1 MQGATTKLGY
11 IYPLVIPNGERPHGF
26 GIPASA
32 IDLRQGLR
40 LMSLIFKTQSGRGCV
55 NVTRGSLSKAYAH
68 TQPDIIR
75 CLGPEGMEGRRRI
88 VVPSTPIHDPITK
101 RVSRYNRSRD
111 PYLTLP
117 YFGWSDDGPLL
128 RELGRHLVDKRV
140 ERFVVATF
148 HPNMIATRCHFRGKE
163 KILDRGSSRGE

>member
-75 CLGPEGMEGRRRI
+75 CLGMEGRRRI

-117 YFGWSDDGPLL
+117 YLTLGGPTTDPFFGSWADISLINESRD
-128 RELGRHLVDKRV
+128 
-140 ERFVVATF
+140 
-148 HPNMIATRCHFRGKE
+148 
-163 KILDRGSSRGE
+163 SSSQLFTPI

>member
-1 MQGATTKLGY
+1 M
-11 IYPLVIPNGERPHGF
+11 
-26 GIPASA
+26 
-32 IDLRQGLR
+32 
-40 LMSLIFKTQSGRGCV
+40 
-55 NVTRGSLSKAYAH
+55 
-68 TQPDIIR
+68 
-75 CLGPEGMEGRRRI
+75 
-88 VVPSTPIHDPITK
+88 PSTPIHDPITK

-148 HPNMIATRCHFRGKE
+148 HPDMIATRCHFRGKE
-163 KILDRGSSRGE
+163 KILEGRVEENKHGRFEEKSFDNGVYLHSRGTKFNGVLVNGCHPALTPAARCGGATTFALDIHRPITSLLSRPCDHRPTRYPLLTTLLSTRVSRD

>member
-1 MQGATTKLGY
+1 MFDARSNNKARIY

-75 CLGPEGMEGRRRI
+75 CLGPQRGWRGDRRAI
-88 VVPSTPIHDPITK
+88 NPNP
-101 RVSRYNRSRD
+101 RSD
-111 PYLTLP
+111 NQK
-117 YFGWSDDGPLL
+117 G
-128 RELGRHLVDKRV
+128 
-140 ERFVVATF
+140 
-148 HPNMIATRCHFRGKE
+148 
-163 KILDRGSSRGE
+163 